1 MVNERTLDPT
11 VELRPAGFVTRLVAF
26 FIDQVIIGVALVI
39 LMVTVGILFRS
50 FRLSE
55 LLGTRDL
62 TLQLVTISL
71 GAAGLILSFL
81 YYVGFWLLA
90 GQTPGKAVLG
100 LAIVQTDGGR
110 LRLGRATLRWFGY
123 WFSGIL
129 FLGYLWILVDD
140 RRQALHD
147 KLARTLVVH
156 RRLDERFLT
165 LPDQVETRWQDL
177 QQTLRT
183 DAGDSDAVV
192 VTEER
197 RNGGGRD
204 RTREPLS
211 GVDAAMLELE
221 TPSNLTVI
229 NAVMILAERISFN
242 DLKALVQNR
251 LVPIRRFRQRVVP
264 SVGPLSHLFWEDDP
278 DFDLANHLHRTVL
291 PPSDGPRQPA
301 LQNLVSELASVP
313 LDGSKPL
320 WEFHLVEGY
329 GAGCALICRIH
340 HAIGD
345 GAALIQVLL
354 SITSSESL
362 PLPDAPAPEGAAPPL
377 QGAAVASAGR
387 RRSASKL
394 LRQRLASAAH
404 PSRVASLMA
413 TGWRAASALGGL
425 VLAFPDSKTTFK
437 GTIGRRK
444 RVAWS
449 GPISLDQV
457 KATGRALD
465 GTVNDTLLAAVSGAL
480 RRYLDGRGE
489 STERVRL
496 RAAVPVSL
504 RTKATAG
511 QLGNRIGA
519 VFLPLPV
526 AVGDPARRMDVI
538 RRSMDRLK
546 RSCLA
551 PITFAGIQVLS
562 LAPLT
567 LKQTAVRLLADKA
580 TAIMTNVVGPKEP
593 RYLAG
598 ALVEALLFWVPKTG
612 GLALGVSIISY
623 AGQVRLGV
631 ITDRGLVPD
640 PEMIVAGFQT
650 EYDALFSLA
659 DETRAGV
666 AVREP
671 TAMPDRTS
679 MALESAP

>member
-1 MVNERTLDPT
+1 MVNETTLDQPI
-11 VELRPAGFVTRLVAF
+11 ELRPAGFVTRLVAF
-26 FIDQVIIGVALVI
+26 FIDQVIIGVALFI
-39 LMVTVGILFRS
+39 LTLTVGIVFRS

-62 TLQLVTISL
+62 TLQLVTIPL
-71 GAAGLILSFL
+71 GAAGLILSFF

-100 LAIVQTDGGR
+100 LAIVQTDGGP
-110 LRLGRATLRWFGY
+110 LRLGRAIVRWLGY
-123 WFSGIL
+123 WLSGIL

-156 RRLDERFLT
+156 RGLDERLSR
-165 LPDQVETRWQDL
+165 LPGQVQARWQDL
-177 QQTLRT
+177 ERTHRT
-183 DAGDSDAVV
+183 DTGPSNAVV

-197 RNGGGRD
+197 RNRGGRG
-204 RTREPLS
+204 RNREPLS

-229 NAVMILAERISFN
+229 NTVIILAEQISFD
-242 DLKALVQNR
+242 DLKTVVQNR
-251 LVPIRRFRQRVVP
+251 LVAIRRFRQRVVP
-264 SVGPLSHLFWEDDP
+264 SAGSLSNLFWEDDP

-291 PPSDGPRQPA
+291 PPSDGPRKPA

-313 LDGSKPL
+313 LDVSRPL
-320 WEFHLVEGY
+320 WELHLVEGY

-362 PLPDAPAPEGAAPPL
+362 PLPAAPTPEGVAPPL
-377 QGAAVASAGR
+377 QGAAVVSTGR
-387 RRSASKL
+387 RRSASKR
-394 LRQRLASAAH
+394 LRQRLASAVH
-404 PSRVASLMA
+404 PSRVASLLA

-425 VLAFPDSKTTFK
+425 VLALPDSKTTFK
-437 GTIGRRK
+437 GAIGRRK
-444 RVAWS
+444 RIAWS
-449 GPISLDQV
+449 EPISLDQV

-465 GTVNDTLLAAVSGAL
+465 GTINDTLLAAVSGAL

-511 QLGNRIGA
+511 QLGNRIGT

-526 AVGDPARRMDVI
+526 AVGDPARRMEAV

-546 RSCLA
+546 RSYLA
-551 PITFAGIQVLS
+551 PITFAGVQALS
-562 LAPLT
+562 LAPLP
-567 LKQTAVRLLADKA
+567 LKRTAVRFLASKA

-623 AGQVRLGV
+623 AGQVRVGV
-631 ITDRGLVPD
+631 ITDHSLVPD

-650 EYDALFSLA
+650 EYDTLFSLT
-659 DETRAGV
+659 DEARAGV
-666 AVREP
+666 EVREP
-671 TAMPDRTS
+671 TAMADRTS
-679 MALESAP
+679 MALDSAP